1 MLTGLLAAD
10 PTRFVEVAG
19 RRLSHPELLGAAAR
33 VAADLEGRTR
43 VAVLATPSL
52 ETVVAVTGALL
63 AGVEVVPVAPDSGTA
78 ELAHVLRDSA
88 PDLWLATAGDDSLPL
103 LAVDPDARGDL
114 EALPD
119 PASFDPERT
128 AFVMYTS
135 GTTGLPKGV
144 LQSRRAISSGLDA
157 LFDAWAWTADDVL
170 AHGLPL
176 FHVHGLVLGTLGS
189 LRVGSSLVHT
199 GRGTPEAYAAAARAG
214 ATLFFAVPTI
224 WSRLAD
230 SPTDAEALRN
240 ARLLVSGSAA
250 LPVPVFER
258 LKELT
263 GHEVAERYGMSESLI
278 TVATRADGVRQAGW
292 VGVPVAGVEARLRDE
307 AGAEVPRDGETVG
320 RLEVRGATLFSG
332 YLNRPDATAESW
344 TDDGWF
350 VTGDV
355 AVIAADGRIRI
366 VGRES
371 VDLIKSAGYRIG
383 AGEIES
389 TLLGHPAV
397 AEVAV
402 VGEPDADLGQRVVAY
417 VVPRVDT
424 TPGEE
429 LARALQDHVGAELS
443 LHKRPREFRF
453 VTDLPR
459 NEMGKVQKKQLLDAG
474 GADHSPAHEQGADQP
489 VELLERGRTSRD
501 GAHHDQAHHQV
512 GGQHDVH
519 TRIEFSALPRELES
533 VGDPALVGAAQQRV
547 EVLRQ
552 SLVGG
557 RGTQE

>member
-10 PTRFVEVAG
+10 PARFVEVAG
-19 RRLSHPELLGAAAR
+19 RRLSHPDLLASASA
-33 VAADLEGRTR
+33 VADDVRDLER
-43 VAVLATPSL
+43 VAVLATPTL
-52 ETVVAVTGALL
+52 ETVVAVTGAVL
-63 AGVEVVPVAPDSGTA
+63 AGVEVVPVPPDSGQA
-78 ELAHVLRDSA
+78 ELAHILADSA
-88 PDLWLATAGDDSLPL
+88 PDAWLATAGDDSLPL
-103 LAVDPDARGDL
+103 VRVDVAARADVELDPVDDEAV
-114 EALPD
+114 
-119 PASFDPERT
+119 

-144 LQSRRAISSGLDA
+144 LQSRRAVAAGLDA
-157 LFDAWAWTADDVL
+157 LVDAWQWTGDDVL

-176 FHVHGLVLGTLGS
+176 FHVHGLVLGVLGP
-189 LRVGSSLVHT
+189 LRVGGSLLHT

-224 WSRLAD
+224 WSRVAD
-230 SPTDAEALRN
+230 SPADAEALRS

-258 LKELT
+258 LEELT
-263 GHEVAERYGMSESLI
+263 GHQVVERYGMSESLI

-292 VGVPVAGVEARLRDE
+292 VGVPVHGVEARLRDE
-307 AGAEVPRDGETVG
+307 SGAEVPHDRETVG

-332 YLNRPDATAESW
+332 YLNRPEATAESW

-355 AVIAADGRIRI
+355 AVMAGDGRIRI

-402 VGEPDADLGQRVVAY
+402 VGEPDDDLGQRVVAY
-417 VVPRVDT
+417 VVPR
-424 TPGEE
+424 PGALAEGE
-429 LARALQDHVGAELS
+429 QAREALARELQDHVGAELS

-453 VTDLPR
+453 VADLPR
-459 NEMGKVQKKQLLDAG
+459 NEMGKVQKKRLL
-474 GADHSPAHEQGADQP
+474 SPG
-489 VELLERGRTSRD
+489 
-501 GAHHDQAHHQV
+501 
-512 GGQHDVH
+512 
-519 TRIEFSALPRELES
+519 
-533 VGDPALVGAAQQRV
+533 
-547 EVLRQ
+547 
-552 SLVGG
+552 
-557 RGTQE
+557 

>member
-19 RRLSHPELLGAAAR
+19 RRLSHPDLLAAATAVADDLVDHSR
-33 VAADLEGRTR
+33 VAL
-43 VAVLATPSL
+43 LATPTL

-63 AGVEVVPVAPDSGTA
+63 AGVEVVPVPPDSGAA
-78 ELAHVLRDSA
+78 ELRHMLADSA
-88 PDLWLATAGDDSLPL
+88 PEAWLGESPQEMGEEPSLPRVR
-103 LAVDPDARGDL
+103 VDVAARADVQL
-114 EALPD
+114 DPVDDEA
-119 PASFDPERT
+119 T

-144 LQSRRAISSGLDA
+144 LQSRRAVMAGLDA
-157 LFDAWAWTADDVL
+157 LVDAWAWTADDVL

-176 FHVHGLVLGTLGS
+176 FHVHGLILGTLGP
-189 LRVGSSLVHT
+189 LRVGGSLVHT

-224 WSRLAD
+224 WSRVAD
-230 SPTDAEALRN
+230 SPDDAKALRD

-250 LPVPVFER
+250 LPVPVFDR
-258 LKELT
+258 LAELT

-292 VGVPVAGVEARLRDE
+292 VGVPVAGVEVRLRDDS
-307 AGAEVPRDGETVG
+307 GVEVPHDGESVG

-332 YLNRPDATAESW
+332 YLNRPDATAEAW

-355 AVIAADGRIRI
+355 AVLAPDGRVRI

-397 AEVAV
+397 GEVAV
-402 VGEPDADLGQRVVAY
+402 VGAPDADLGQRVVAY
-417 VVPRVDT
+417 VVVRSSA
-424 TPGEE
+424 TPGEDLAHE
-429 LARALQDHVGAELS
+429 LQEHVGAELS
-443 LHKRPREFRF
+443 LHKRPREVRF
-453 VTDLPR
+453 VDDLPR
-459 NEMGKVQKKQLLDAG
+459 NEMGKVQKQRLLVD
-474 GADHSPAHEQGADQP
+474 
-489 VELLERGRTSRD
+489 
-501 GAHHDQAHHQV
+501 
-512 GGQHDVH
+512 
-519 TRIEFSALPRELES
+519 
-533 VGDPALVGAAQQRV
+533 
-547 EVLRQ
+547 
-552 SLVGG
+552 
-557 RGTQE
+557 